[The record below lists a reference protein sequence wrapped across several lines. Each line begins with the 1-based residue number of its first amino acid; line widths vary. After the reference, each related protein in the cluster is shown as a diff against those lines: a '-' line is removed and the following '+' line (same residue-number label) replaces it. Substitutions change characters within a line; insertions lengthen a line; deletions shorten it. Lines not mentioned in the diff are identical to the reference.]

1 MKIAI
6 LDDELIWQE
15 KVSQIIKN
23 NEFQEAKNIVD
34 LYSSGEEYLEKEEI
48 YDVTFV
54 DIEMPGI
61 DGFETIRRA
70 RKYNAN
76 GIYIILT
83 NHIEM
88 SRKGY
93 MVNAFRF
100 LHKYS
105 LEEEIKEALD
115 SVNIILRRNDVIC
128 LNIIGYGERNI
139 VLKDIVCFETKKKH
153 YVIIHTKEGELRC
166 SNTMTEIENLLQN
179 TWFYRCHQGYIVNL
193 DEIKSIEKRIIYLS
207 NGQDIDI
214 AYRKVTECRRE
225 YMKRLYEC
233 GIG

>member
-1 MKIAI
+1 M
-6 LDDELIWQE
+6 
-15 KVSQIIKN
+15 SQIIKN

-88 SRKGY
+88 SNIVCNRI
-93 MVNAFRF
+93 
-100 LHKYS
+100 
-105 LEEEIKEALD
+105 EEEMGGEAPQCVLAD
-115 SVNIILRRNDVIC
+115 YLP
-128 LNIIGYGERNI
+128 GE
-139 VLKDIVCFETKKKH
+139 E
-153 YVIIHTKEGELRC
+153 
-166 SNTMTEIENLLQN
+166 
-179 TWFYRCHQGYIVNL
+179 
-193 DEIKSIEKRIIYLS
+193 
-207 NGQDIDI
+207 
-214 AYRKVTECRRE
+214 
-225 YMKRLYEC
+225 
-233 GIG
+233 